1 MRRAPHSIRH
11 PWSFLLAAGKQARHI
26 LRYKLFYLAA
36 EKNGV
41 AYFYP
46 EKPHPYTIAYKA
58 LHLNGIRVTAGLP
71 GRSDPSPVIFLWEDS
86 TVSRHRLPA
95 LSSAAL
101 VVNARCSDISKSLV
115 GKIHSEVFGYQAEVD
130 PLRHAGSMVA
140 KSNENGTHSGEIV
153 RGPLARVKAGWVYQR
168 LIDNTPE
175 ALGIPSADTGRA
187 VDLRVPVF
195 GSVWQHAYI
204 KYRRLS
210 SRFGNVNDKVEF
222 VKTDTLFTQS
232 EVERL
237 NEFCSRI
244 GLDYGELDVVRDSGS
259 KQIFVLD
266 VNKTPLG
273 PPNGLS
279 KTDTE
284 IALRAYKRSFLN
296 FIRRSPA
303 NTLS

>member
-1 MRRAPHSIRH
+1 M
-11 PWSFLLAAGKQARHI
+11 
-26 LRYKLFYLAA
+26 
-36 EKNGV
+36 
-41 AYFYP
+41 
-46 EKPHPYTIAYKA
+46 
-58 LHLNGIRVTAGLP
+58 
-71 GRSDPSPVIFLWEDS
+71 
-86 TVSRHRLPA
+86 
-95 LSSAAL
+95 
-101 VVNARCSDISKSLV
+101 
-115 GKIHSEVFGYQAEVD
+115 
-130 PLRHAGSMVA
+130 
-140 KSNENGTHSGEIV
+140 
-153 RGPLARVKAGWVYQR
+153 
-168 LIDNTPE
+168 
-175 ALGIPSADTGRA
+175 
-187 VDLRVPVF
+187 
-195 GSVWQHAYI
+195 
-204 KYRRLS
+204 
-210 SRFGNVNDKVEF
+210 NDKVEF

-284 IALRAYKRSFLN
+284 IALRAYKKSFLN